1 MNKCKL
7 LDNLK
12 NYFFHL
18 GPVRHLMHIYFQK
31 IYSSQGTFY
40 GPSKEK
46 APGVHFMKLFAMLF
60 LIKIFKKELA
70 DHEKTENVG
79 ADTPDNRK
87 SIIDGMDISH
97 DFKNK
102 YSVERRKMLSF
113 YSFFAP
119 SEGSSYTNAKPF
131 YEKLQNLFDK
141 GGDWDNANS
150 EYEQIIKLINHEFFD
165 DVYDNEKNSVERARV
180 FKYKLLLF
188 ASYYNTISNKEAKSS
203 FSKYGPN
210 RKMLNDIKLRLFGNK
225 TDTASTNAYRSL
237 SIDKAIAYMFG
248 GLKRLNF
255 KIIGMEHFFR
265 AQA

>member
-1 MNKCKL
+1 M
-7 LDNLK
+7 
-12 NYFFHL
+12 
-18 GPVRHLMHIYFQK
+18 
-31 IYSSQGTFY
+31 FY

-131 YEKLQNLFDK
+131 YEKLQNLLIK
-141 GGDWDNANS
+141 VVIGITQTS

-165 DVYDNEKNSVERARV
+165 DVYDNEKFSRES
-180 FKYKLLLF
+180 
-188 ASYYNTISNKEAKSS
+188 ASI
-203 FSKYGPN
+203 
-210 RKMLNDIKLRLFGNK
+210 
-225 TDTASTNAYRSL
+225 
-237 SIDKAIAYMFG
+237 
-248 GLKRLNF
+248 
-255 KIIGMEHFFR
+255 
-265 AQA
+265 